1 MGGDLKTGWD
11 KFPGEFPLPAL
22 TATTMSSARRRGDA
36 GPGTVAGIF
45 LCLSASCV

>member
-22 TATTMSSARRRGDA
+22 TATDVSSAKRG
-36 GPGTVAGIF
+36 GMPRPGAVGGIF